1 MNVMSVINLE
11 SVLNWTLKRGWL
23 CALAIQLPIGVAN
36 AADLPMKAPAVPA
49 PAAYSWTGCYV
60 GFNAGGAS
68 AGTDFTSTARGGT
81 YLVDPADVAA
91 VSAAGSGSANNS
103 GFIGGAQA
111 GCNLQT
117 GTLVWGLEADWD
129 YFSTTAQ
136 FTSAG
141 ALPVNGANFSVT
153 NSLKTDWLA
162 TIRHRV
168 GIVASSSLLYV
179 TGGVAFADLKFTQ
192 AYSDTTPAAA
202 SISASSTQT
211 GWVAGAGFET
221 HWIGN
226 WTFRVEYLFAKFP
239 SLGASGLINAAGI
252 GTNPLQSNADLT
264 VQTARVAL
272 NFKL

>member
-1 MNVMSVINLE
+1 MNVIAVANLE
-11 SVLNWTLKRGWL
+11 SVLKRTLKRAWL
-23 CALAIQLPIGVAN
+23 CALAIQLPIGVAQ
-36 AADLPMKAPAVPA
+36 AADLPVKAPAVAA

-60 GFNAGGAS
+60 GLNAGGAS

-91 VSAAGSGSANNS
+91 VSAAGTGSANNS
-103 GFIGGAQA
+103 GFLGGAQA

-129 YFSTTAQ
+129 YFSTTTQ
-136 FTSAG
+136 FTSVG
-141 ALPVNGANFSVT
+141 ALPVNGANFSIT
-153 NSLKTDWLA
+153 NSLKTNWLA
-162 TIRHRV
+162 TIRPRI

-179 TGGVAFADLKFTQ
+179 TGGVAFADLKFAQ
-192 AYSDTTPAAA
+192 VYSDTTPAAA